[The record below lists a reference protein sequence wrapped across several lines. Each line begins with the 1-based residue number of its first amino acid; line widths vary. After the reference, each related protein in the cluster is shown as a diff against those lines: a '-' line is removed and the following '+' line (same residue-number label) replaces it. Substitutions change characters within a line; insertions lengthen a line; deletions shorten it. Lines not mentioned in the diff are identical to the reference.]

1 MSIPKFAAP
10 LQWNST
16 RTYTKGEVVYTGWNA
31 YTALQNVPANTPI
44 TNSSYWV
51 LTGNLRER
59 VYSGSGG
66 SGGMFIIIGVIGGT
80 EQQPTITVDRT
91 YAEINA
97 AFENGEIPI
106 LGIFKD
112 ETLDWYSWLHLVFS
126 DVSNFI
132 FSDCEMNTVSQP
144 ESITQ
149 TSVFIADDDTTGI
162 DIQRFEQQSASS
174 TTLEMS
180 VGLDRSD
187 LNNPPKVVIEN
198 GKALKDALD
207 AFISSDNITYER
219 CYISFDNAYGN
230 ASRIYDTLNYCY
242 GQSGENVFN
251 CFIQANFIDSSEVM
265 KINFDS
271 SLQSNPYSIHIL
283 GFNVS
288 FDSSNIVGNNII
300 AEISMT

>member
-31 YTALQNVPANTPI
+31 YTALQNVPANTSI
-44 TNSSYWV
+44 SNSNYWV

-66 SGGMFIIIGVIGGT
+66 LGGMFIITGVIGGT
-80 EQQPTITVDRT
+80 DQQPTITVDKT

-106 LGIFKD
+106 LGILKD
-112 ETLDWYSWLHLVFS
+112 ETLDWYSWLHLVFT

-162 DIQRFEQQSASS
+162 DIQRFEQQSVNG
-174 TTLEMS
+174 TLNISAE
-180 VGLDRSD
+180 LDESG
-187 LNNPPKVVIEN
+187 PPKVVITN

-207 AFISSDNITYER
+207 AFINSDNITYER
-219 CYISFDNAYGN
+219 CYISFSDAYGH

-242 GQSGENVFN
+242 GQSDVNAFN

-265 KINFDS
+265 KIKFDS
-271 SLQSNPYSIHIL
+271 SLQSNPYSIYIL
-283 GFNVS
+283 GFDVMFDNSNV
-288 FDSSNIVGNNII
+288 VGNDII
-300 AEISMT
+300 VEIGLS

>member
-16 RTYTKGEVVYTGWNA
+16 RTYTKGEVVYTDWNA
-31 YTALQNVPANTPI
+31 YTALQNVPANTQI

-174 TTLEMS
+174 TTLEMH
-180 VGLDRSD
+180 VELDESD
-187 LNNPPKVVIEN
+187 PNNPPKLVIEN

-207 AFISSDNITYER
+207 AFISSNDAAYER
-219 CYISFDNAYGN
+219 CYLSFSDAYEH

-242 GQSGENVFN
+242 GQSSGNVFN

-265 KINFDS
+265 KISYDS
-271 SLQSNPYSIHIL
+271 TQQNDPYSLYIL
-283 GFNVS
+283 GYNVTFN
-288 FDSSNIVGNNII
+288 SSNIVGNDII
-300 AEISMT
+300 VEIGMS

>member
-10 LQWNST
+10 LQWNSAH
-16 RTYTKGEVVYTGWNA
+16 TYTKGEVVYTGWNA
-31 YTALQNVPANTPI
+31 YTALQNVPANTQI
-44 TNSSYWV
+44 SNSNYWV

-66 SGGMFIIIGVIGGT
+66 MFIITGVIGGT
-80 EQQPTITVDRT
+80 DQQPTITVDKT

-106 LGIFKD
+106 LGILKD
-112 ETLDWYSWLHLVFS
+112 ETLDWYSWLHLVFT

-149 TSVFIADDDTTGI
+149 TNVFIASDDTTGI

-174 TTLEMS
+174 TTLEMTAE
-180 VGLDRSD
+180 VDESD
-187 LNNPPKVVIEN
+187 PNNPPKLVITN

-207 AFISSDNITYER
+207 AFINSNNITYER
-219 CYISFDNAYGN
+219 CYISTNDSNGN
-230 ASRIYDTLNYCY
+230 SFKLYDILNYR
-242 GQSGENVFN
+242 GESSDGD
-251 CFIQANFIDSSEVM
+251 ITGYIDAGVMAGYDVM
-265 KINFDS
+265 KISYDS
-271 SLQSNPYSIHIL
+271 AQQNNPYSIYIL
-283 GFNVS
+283 SLTVAFN
-288 FDSSNIVGNNII
+288 SSNIVGNDII
-300 AEISMT
+300 VEIGMG